1 MKRSLGFGWLILAL
15 STATAASGCG
25 DSEPAGRDQAHPG
38 GGSDSDVAGRA
49 GASTLPSGGFAGRD
63 NQGGSGGSGNAGSP
77 GGGSSPGLP
86 RVRLTA
92 SGVPVEGVAKS
103 VTNPSAEEYEG
114 MGHHSGES
122 VVLGLRIKL
131 TGIALSEKPPGQP
144 GGQQGTIFDWSK
156 APKEL
161 AIERGFAGTVDDSA
175 VLNLPDGSYNVMQ
188 VAYQSQYDLKAYAY
202 LDSDGDDEVD
212 TTVYTTTLGV
222 KSVSGVAAPES
233 LTDLDYKHYGFT
245 YTHNADSVS
254 TSTTTSFDIT
264 LLPTP
269 IVIGGGAPE
278 ESAAGGAASDGG
290 SGAGGDA
297 AGAAPVHAEAGAGGA
312 NAQPSRDI
320 SVSLFI
326 DAFRVVKAWDGV
338 APDSPADHV
347 DVLFPQASNDLRSNQ
362 FGIDLVELYP
372 LGQPT
377 FGLQYLPTFAFAN
390 AAEYISET
398 YLIAPA
404 EPFLVA
410 NTQTVSVIFDGQGRP
425 LIGRTGGNTDSA
437 SLQLGQAVRMFEPM
451 GEDAGDVLYRYY
463 VEYGIRDANNVD
475 DGGMYY
481 HDDKSMAGHSVEGF
495 RRLAAVGDTAPL
507 TIKDGPRCNAEYN
520 RCLGDRAALMR
531 RVR

>member
-1 MKRSLGFGWLILAL
+1 V
-15 STATAASGCG
+15 
-25 DSEPAGRDQAHPG
+25 H
-38 GGSDSDVAGRA
+38 
-49 GASTLPSGGFAGRD
+49 
-63 NQGGSGGSGNAGSP
+63 
-77 GGGSSPGLP
+77 
-86 RVRLTA
+86 LTA
-92 SGVPVEGVAKS
+92 SGVPVDVVAKS

-114 MGHHSGES
+114 MGHHCGES

-131 TGIALSEKPPGQP
+131 TGITLSEKPPGQP

-161 AIERGFAGTVDDSA
+161 AIERGFAGTIDDSA
-175 VLNLPDGSYNVMQ
+175 VLNLPDGSYSVMQ

-212 TTVYTTTLGV
+212 TTLYTTTLGV
-222 KSVSGVAAPES
+222 KSINGVMAPES
-233 LTDLDYKHYGFT
+233 LVDLDYKHYGFT

-254 TSTTTSFDIT
+254 MSTTTSFDIT
-264 LLPTP
+264 LLPSP
-269 IVIGGGAPE
+269 IVIGGSAPE
-278 ESAAGGAASDGG
+278 ASAGGAATDGG
-290 SGAGGDA
+290 GNAGGDVSRA
-297 AGAAPVHAEAGAGGA
+297 AGAGPVQAEGGA
-312 NAQPSRDI
+312 EGSPAPPSHDI

-326 DAFRVVKAWDGV
+326 DAFRVVKAWDGA
-338 APDSPADHV
+338 APSSPTDHV

-362 FGIDLVELYP
+362 FGVDLVELYP
-372 LGQPT
+372 PGQPT

-390 AAEYISET
+390 ASEYISET

-410 NTQTVSVIFDGQGRP
+410 NSQTVSVIFDGQRRP

-437 SLQLGQAVRMFEPM
+437 SLQLGQAVRMFEPI

-495 RRLAAVGDTAPL
+495 RRLAAVGDTAAL
-507 TIKDGPRCNAEYN
+507 TVKDGPRCNAEYN
-520 RCLGDRAALMR
+520 RCLGDRAAIMR